1 MPFEGLVILFGLGF
15 ALLGPIGF
23 IVALICLGKLGTLS
37 RELENLRAEL
47 RRLRFRQDSPAPS
60 PQPQPQSTPQ
70 PVQSIPVEPVP
81 QPIEPVTI
89 EPASQN
95 ETPPVP
101 AEQGTIDILV
111 QKYAKPQPQ
120 PAAKPLTP
128 VTPRP
133 AEPQPVIRKG
143 LEQQIGTQWILV
155 AGIVCVIAAVGFFL
169 KYAIDQAW
177 LGPWA
182 RVSAVA
188 AGGIVAFVIGEITRR
203 RGYEVVAKGVSAMGF
218 ALLYAAVFWAYRGY
232 HLVDSTPAF
241 AAAIVITIAAMA
253 YAVLLDEVLVA
264 ILSLLGGYATPLFLS
279 TGQNLP
285 HHLFGYVLILSL
297 GAMGCAFFRRWR
309 AVNLLAFIG
318 TFLLYI
324 LWFEKFTRPI
334 LSFTEAHPT
343 RLLIAGLWLG
353 VFFVVY
359 LVTPLLY
366 GWVKQAVTRGEDLL
380 LPCAAGT
387 ITFYYLWTMLEE
399 LFRPELALCTAL
411 LGAAYWIAA
420 VVSRVRCKQDQNL
433 WTAMGIAGTAF
444 LTAALPLYFET
455 HALVIGWTV
464 ESVILIAA
472 GILYAG
478 AWMQGMGFLAM
489 GLSFVG
495 LVCMQMQGHPLTPV
509 LNGNFGTWLCAAA
522 GILASHIVYR
532 RNASQRPEY
541 PAISEILFIIAAVV
555 LITACGLEWS
565 AYCDMTFSDAQAG
578 ELFTKGLLCIF
589 AFFSVVLTLAGLI
602 YHGTLI
608 CGAGFIAL
616 AASVAGLLAI
626 FGHVGDYRP
635 ILNAHFGTWLCVGL
649 GAAIQHLL
657 YRYWKT
663 PDPERY
669 ALQSQWLYVI
679 AVAVLLGTG
688 VLEWHRYWSHQEV
701 ADVLIDTR
709 TLQAFLLAAAVF
721 MVAVVSRPVCPA
733 GLICRAAAVPAAVIG
748 AITAIANLDM
758 LYHSAFRFLLN
769 GSFAVQAAIIAA
781 IFIAAM
787 QFRSQNR
794 IEGLAPKW
802 HQSFGLAGIVML
814 WTILSEQVFVYWY
827 CLDQYGP
834 GLLNWKF
841 KAHMSLSLLW
851 AAYGAVLLIVGFNR
865 RIALLRYMALG
876 LFGILLAK
884 IFLFDMSEVK
894 SIYRITAFLATGL
907 TLVGV
912 SYIYQYLRKQGFFD
926 RLGESAAS
934 VPTEESR

>member
-1 MPFEGLVILFGLGF
+1 MGPFEGLVILFGLGV
-15 ALLGPIGF
+15 ALIGPIGF
-23 IVALICLGKLGTLS
+23 IIALICLGKIGSLG
-37 RELENLRAEL
+37 RELDNLKAEL
-47 RRLRFRQDSPAPS
+47 RRLRFHEDKPTPMS
-60 PQPQPQSTPQ
+60 QSQ
-70 PVQSIPVEPVP
+70 PVHQPVESIHVEPVP
-81 QPIEPVTI
+81 EKEPPHVL
-89 EPASQN
+89 AM
-95 ETPPVP
+95 
-101 AEQGTIDILV
+101 QGKIDILRQQYV
-111 QKYAKPQPQ
+111 APEPQPTEEGV
-120 PAAKPLTP
+120 AP
-128 VTPRP
+128 VSLRP
-133 AEPQPVIRKG
+133 AESQPVAGKG
-143 LEQQIGTQWILV
+143 LEQRIGTQWASV
-155 AGIVCVIAAVGFFL
+155 AGIVCVIAAVGLFL
-169 KYAIDQAW
+169 KLAYDNAW

-182 RVSAVA
+182 RVGVVAV
-188 AGGIVAFVIGEITRR
+188 GGLFSFVIGEITRR

-232 HLVDSTPAF
+232 HLIDSTPAF
-241 AAAIVITIAAMA
+241 TAAIVITIAAMA

-297 GAMGCAFFRRWR
+297 GAMSCAFFRRWR

-334 LSFTEAHPT
+334 LSFTEAHPG
-343 RLLIAGLWLG
+343 RLLIAELWLG
-353 VFFVVY
+353 VFFIMY
-359 LVTPLLY
+359 LVMPLLY
-366 GWVKQAVTRGEDLL
+366 GWVKQTVTRGEDLL

-387 ITFYYLWTMLEE
+387 LSFYYLWTMLEQ
-399 LFRPELALCTAL
+399 LFRPELALCTAA

-420 VVSRVRCKQDQNL
+420 TVSRVRCKQDQNL

-444 LTAALPLYFET
+444 LTAALPLYFQT
-455 HALVIGWTV
+455 YALVIGWTV
-464 ESVILIAA
+464 ESVILIIA

-489 GLSFVG
+489 GLSLVG
-495 LVCMQMQGHPLTPV
+495 LFFLPSQDASFTPV
-509 LNGNFGTWLCAAA
+509 FNGIFGTWLCVAA

-532 RNASQRPEY
+532 RNASRRPEY
-541 PAISEILFIIAAVV
+541 STLSEILFIIAAVV
-555 LITACGLEWS
+555 LITACGLEWN
-565 AYCDMTFSDAQAG
+565 AYCDMTFSDAQAN

-608 CGAGFIAL
+608 CGAAFIAL

-626 FGHVGDYRP
+626 FGHVGDYHP

-657 YRYWKT
+657 YRFWKT
-663 PDPERY
+663 PDPDHY
-669 ALQSQWLYVI
+669 ALPTQWLYII
-679 AVAVLLGTG
+679 AAAVLLGTG
-688 VLEWHRYWSHQEV
+688 VLEWHRYWSHQEIE
-701 ADVLIDTR
+701 DFLLDTR
-709 TLQAFLLAAAVF
+709 TLQAYLLATALFIVAA
-721 MVAVVSRPVCPA
+721 VSRPICPA
-733 GLICRAAAVPAAVIG
+733 GLICRAAAVLAAIIG
-748 AITAIANLDM
+748 AIAAIANINM

-769 GSFAVQAAIIAA
+769 DSFAVQAAIIAA
-781 IFIAAM
+781 IFIAAT

-794 IEGLAPKW
+794 IEGLDPKW
-802 HQSFGLAGIVML
+802 HQSFGLAGVVAL
-814 WTILSEQVFVYWY
+814 WAILSEQVFVYWY

-851 AAYGAVLLIVGFNR
+851 AAYGAVLLIVGFGR
-865 RIALLRYMALG
+865 KIALLRYMALG

-884 IFLFDMSEVK
+884 VFLFDMSAVK

-926 RLGESAAS
+926 RLGENPAS